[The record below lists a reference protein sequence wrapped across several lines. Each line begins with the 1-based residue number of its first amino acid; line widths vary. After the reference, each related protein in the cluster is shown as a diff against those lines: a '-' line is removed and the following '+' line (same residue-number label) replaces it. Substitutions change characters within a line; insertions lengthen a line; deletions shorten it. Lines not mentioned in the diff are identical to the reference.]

1 MPDGRSCAKASAA
14 RARFPAV
21 DPATAQNGAVNPN
34 DIWWQTLADGPLLL
48 ALFDAGD
55 RLLQANTAYRQ
66 AWGLDEAALPGW
78 SDMVES
84 ARKAGVGPVDAPERR
99 SRMAQRGYEQA
110 WRDGRRL
117 WWLEQRTSEGGLAL
131 TGIDISALAG
141 PRPLPGQLLSA
152 QAGRELL
159 QALLADPR
167 AWPLS
172 VATLAL
178 EADPAELLARI
189 RGEDGCMR
197 LDDGRLL
204 VMLPSTGPAQAAAL
218 GERLGALALTEAV
231 WGETAAA
238 LLARA

>member
-1 MPDGRSCAKASAA
+1 MNSPDL
-14 RARFPAV
+14 
-21 DPATAQNGAVNPN
+21 
-34 DIWWQTLADGPLLL
+34 WWQTLADGPLLL
-48 ALFDAGD
+48 AWFGADD
-55 RLLQANTAYRQ
+55 MLLQANAAFRQ
-66 AWGLDEAALPGW
+66 AWGLADHAAPAWPDL
-78 SDMVES
+78 V
-84 ARKAGVGPVDAPERR
+84 AAAQQAGVGPVDPPSRR
-99 SRMAQRGYEQA
+99 RRTVQQGYEQA

-117 WWLEQRTSEGGLAL
+117 WWVEQPMADGGLAV
-131 TGIDISALAG
+131 TGVDISALAR
-141 PRPLPGQLLSA
+141 PRPLTGRLLPA
-152 QAGRELL
+152 QEGRELL

-172 VATLAL
+172 VAAL
-178 EADPAELLARI
+178 PAGADAAELLARI

-238 LLARA
+238 LLLRA